1 MVLDLRLIFQ
11 LRSHIWEHLSNC
23 YEKDRGKET
32 FLPPYLIKNNNK
44 MKTTM
49 QYIFLPLAIFFLVS
63 CQEEG
68 NDFKTDKKDDDQF
81 LASKPVK
88 ATSKYFKLWDSKIKS
103 DSMQLLSLGN
113 VAGEYSRFFKGTGD
127 IKYLKDAE
135 HSLKK
140 AVEIAAVSKSGYL
153 RALSRN
159 YISQH
164 RFKEALE
171 LAEEARTFGSGVKE
185 TQSLLFDLHMELG
198 NYDLANKYLDSI
210 QNMSD
215 FGYLIRVAKWN
226 DHKGDLDTA
235 ITFMEKAT
243 DKAESSKN
251 RGLLLWSYTNLAD
264 FYGHAGRIE
273 DSYHLYLKALHIDPQ
288 NAYAKKGIAWIVYSH
303 ERNGKEALRIL
314 DSIMEKN
321 KSPEYHLLK
330 AEVAAFLKD
339 DMLRV
344 QALDD
349 YYKIVENNKDYGNMY
364 NAYNVDFYLSM
375 DVERKAFEL
384 AQEEV
389 GNRPTPESYS
399 WLAYSLLHLGEK
411 QKAMEVIEQHVMGVT
426 YEPAILQQAAEIYKA
441 NGEKEK
447 VSELKQELMG
457 AAYELGPVKEAQI
470 ASL

>member
-1 MVLDLRLIFQ
+1 
-11 LRSHIWEHLSNC
+11 
-23 YEKDRGKET
+23 
-32 FLPPYLIKNNNK
+32 
-44 MKTTM
+44 MKTTI

-68 NDFKTDKKDDDQF
+68 NDFKTDKKDYDQF

-113 VAGEYSRFFKGTGD
+113 VAAEYSRFFKGTGD

-171 LAEEARTFGSGVKE
+171 LAEKARTFGSGVKE

-273 DSYHLYLKALHIDPQ
+273 DSYHLYL
-288 NAYAKKGIAWIVYSH
+288 
-303 ERNGKEALRIL
+303 
-314 DSIMEKN
+314 
-321 KSPEYHLLK
+321 
-330 AEVAAFLKD
+330 
-339 DMLRV
+339 
-344 QALDD
+344 
-349 YYKIVENNKDYGNMY
+349 
-364 NAYNVDFYLSM
+364 
-375 DVERKAFEL
+375 
-384 AQEEV
+384 
-389 GNRPTPESYS
+389 
-399 WLAYSLLHLGEK
+399 
-411 QKAMEVIEQHVMGVT
+411 
-426 YEPAILQQAAEIYKA
+426 
-441 NGEKEK
+441 
-447 VSELKQELMG
+447 
-457 AAYELGPVKEAQI
+457 
-470 ASL
+470 

>member
-1 MVLDLRLIFQ
+1 
-11 LRSHIWEHLSNC
+11 
-23 YEKDRGKET
+23 
-32 FLPPYLIKNNNK
+32 
-44 MKTTM
+44 MKTTI
-49 QYIFLPLAIFFLVS
+49 QYIFLPLVLLFLAS
-63 CQEEG
+63 CQQEEAT
-68 NDFKTDKKDDDQF
+68 FKTDSKDYDQF
-81 LASKPVK
+81 LASEPVK
-88 ATSKYFKLWDSKIKS
+88 PTSKYFKLWNNKIKA

-135 HSLKK
+135 QSLKK
-140 AVEIAAVSKSGYL
+140 AVEIAAVGKSGYL
-153 RALSRN
+153 RALARN

-164 RFKEALE
+164 RFKEALV
-171 LAEEARTFGSGVKE
+171 LAKKARKLGSGINE
-185 TQSLLFDLHMELG
+185 TQSLFFDLHMELG
-198 NYDLANKYLDSI
+198 NYDRANQYLDSI
-210 QNMSD
+210 HNMSD

-235 ITFMEKAT
+235 IEFMEKAMA
-243 DKAESSKN
+243 KAESSKN

-273 DSYHLYLKALHIDPQ
+273 DSYNLYLKALQIDPQ

-303 ERNGKEALRIL
+303 ERNGTEALRIL
-314 DSIMEKN
+314 DSIMKKN
-321 KSPEYHLLK
+321 KSPEYYLLK
-330 AEVAAFLKD
+330 AEVAAYLKD

-349 YYKIVENNKDYGNMY
+349 YYKTVENNKDYGDMY
-364 NAYNVDFYLSM
+364 NAYNVDFLLSM
-375 DVERKAFEL
+375 DVQQRAFEL
-384 AQEEV
+384 AQAEV
-389 GNRPTPESYS
+389 SNRPTPESYG
-399 WLAYSLLHLGEK
+399 WFAYSLLHLGEK
-411 QKAMEVIEQHVMGVT
+411 QKALEVIERHVIGAT
-426 YEPAILQQAAEIYKA
+426 YEPAILHQAAEIYKA

>member
-1 MVLDLRLIFQ
+1 
-11 LRSHIWEHLSNC
+11 
-23 YEKDRGKET
+23 
-32 FLPPYLIKNNNK
+32 
-44 MKTTM
+44 MKTTI

-68 NDFKTDKKDDDQF
+68 NDFKTDKKDYDQF

-171 LAEEARTFGSGVKE
+171 LAEKARTFGSGVKE

-349 YYKIVENNKDYGNMY
+349 YYKIVENNKDYENMY

-389 GNRPTPESYS
+389 GNRPT
-399 WLAYSLLHLGEK
+399 
-411 QKAMEVIEQHVMGVT
+411 
-426 YEPAILQQAAEIYKA
+426 QANRQA
-441 NGEKEK
+441 
-447 VSELKQELMG
+447 
-457 AAYELGPVKEAQI
+457 
-470 ASL
+470 